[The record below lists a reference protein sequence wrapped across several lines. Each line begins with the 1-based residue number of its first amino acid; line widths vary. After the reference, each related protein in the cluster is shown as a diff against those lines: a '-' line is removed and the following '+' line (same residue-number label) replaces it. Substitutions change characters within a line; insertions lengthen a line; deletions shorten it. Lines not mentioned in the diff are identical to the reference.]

1 MNILEAFEVAAEI
14 RAIGEQ
20 LRAEQPDQQTVEDTL
35 EGLAWPL
42 DEKLESL
49 AKLRRMLAGT
59 RDARLERADSLREQA
74 GRDEAAIARIE
85 HLIQTLL
92 QASGRD
98 RASTGLFTIALYR
111 KPAAVVIDD
120 AAGVPS
126 SYMRITDPPPPSP
139 PVPDKKAILAAL
151 KAGQHV
157 PGAHLEEGVRLSIK

>member
-1 MNILEAFEVAAEI
+1 VNIFEAFEVAAEI

-20 LRAEQPDQQTVEDTL
+20 LRAEQPDQQAVDDTL

-49 AKLRRMLAGT
+49 AKLRRMLAGA
-59 RDARLERADSLREQA
+59 RDAKLERAESLREQA
-74 GRDEAAIARIE
+74 ARDNAAIERIE

-98 RASTGLFTIALYR
+98 RAHTGLFSIALYR
-111 KPAAVVIDD
+111 KPASAAIDD
-120 AAGVPS
+120 LEHIPQIYLRS
-126 SYMRITDPPPPSP
+126 PPPPP
-139 PVPDKKAILAAL
+139 PVPDKKAILVAL
-151 KAGQHV
+151 KAGEQV

>member
-14 RAIGEQ
+14 RALGEQ
-20 LRAEQPDQQTVEDTL
+20 LRAEQPDQQAVEDTL
-35 EGLAWPL
+35 ESLAWPL

-49 AKLRRMLAGT
+49 AKLRRMLAGA
-59 RDARLERADSLREQA
+59 RDARLERAESLREQA
-74 GRDEAAIARIE
+74 ERDDAAIARIE

-92 QASGRD
+92 QTSGRD

-111 KPAAVVIDD
+111 KPAAAVIDD
-120 AAGVPS
+120 ADKVPS
-126 SYMRITDPPPPSP
+126 TYMRVPPPPPPS
-139 PVPDKKAILAAL
+139 PDKKAILAAL